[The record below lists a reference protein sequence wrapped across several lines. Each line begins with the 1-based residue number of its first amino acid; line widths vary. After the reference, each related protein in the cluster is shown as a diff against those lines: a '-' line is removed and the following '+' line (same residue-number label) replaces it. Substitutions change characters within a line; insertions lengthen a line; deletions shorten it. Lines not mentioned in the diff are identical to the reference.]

1 MKVLMNINTQ
11 IKYAPICLQIKDS
24 IITDNK
30 VIANEFN
37 NFFNSIA
44 TKIDSKI
51 IQTKTTFQDT
61 LKNPN
66 EKPFFIHP
74 TIKEEI
80 EDNIKLLNDNKTT
93 GPNSVPKKILKQ
105 F

>member
-1 MKVLMNINTQ
+1 M
-11 IKYAPICLQIKDS
+11 KDS
-24 IITDNK
+24 IVTDNK
-30 VIANEFN
+30 FFANKFN

-44 TKIDSKI
+44 TKIDSEI

-66 EKPFFIHP
+66 EKSFFIHP
-74 TIKEEI
+74 TKKEEI
-80 EDNIKLLNDNKTT
+80 EENSKLLIDHETT
-93 GPNSVPKKILKQ
+93 GPNSIPTQILKQ